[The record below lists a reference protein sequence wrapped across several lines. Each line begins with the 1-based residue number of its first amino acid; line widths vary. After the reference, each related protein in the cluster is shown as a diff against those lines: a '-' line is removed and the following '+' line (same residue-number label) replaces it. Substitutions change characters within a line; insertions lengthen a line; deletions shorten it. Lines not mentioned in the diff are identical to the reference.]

1 VVVVALVEQDWELG
15 AMAALV
21 LSSFV
26 TLILLLRQLPQ
37 LEAQQLQ
44 LRVDLERTHS
54 PAMVQL
60 RSEE

>member
-1 VVVVALVEQDWELG
+1 VEAADHQDRDCLMAGMVVLALWLFVMLT
-15 AMAALV
+15 
-21 LSSFV
+21 LSR
-26 TLILLLRQLPQ
+26 RQLPQ